1 MRVFVDT
8 NVLVAA
14 YATRGLCSDLLRL
27 ILAQHELVV
36 SRQVLAELE
45 RALRDKIGLP
55 EALIAE
61 VLATLAVHLVE
72 TEPDLRSPIVL
83 RDSDD
88 EPILAAALAA
98 GAAALVTGDADLLD
112 AAPGAPLPILSPRA
126 FWLQQRG
133 G

>member
-1 MRVFVDT
+1 MRVYVDT